1 MVEVFSKNFVWNIP
15 SEISISIILVLQA
28 TYSINL
34 HLDMVLHI
42 ARFKHGIII
51 KGAGLT
57 YKKIPCYMR
66 DSACRCFFEK
76 SENILKLCKSRN
88 SESLKK

>member
-1 MVEVFSKNFVWNIP
+1 
-15 SEISISIILVLQA
+15 
-28 TYSINL
+28 
-34 HLDMVLHI
+34 MVLHI

-76 SENILKLCKSRN
+76 SEKLCKSRN